1 MVIVIIHSILKSISE
16 GLENKS
22 ISQMIYYVQYLLVVT
37 LIMANFAEIIDLTRT
52 TIQNLVG
59 FMQNLVPILITLLIT
74 TGSITTANVMQPII
88 LFAIQFIGNFIIVII
103 LPTTMVATVL
113 GIVSNISDKVQ
124 IGRLSKYFK
133 SSITWVMRSGT
144 NFICR
149 FFINRRHAK

>member
-1 MVIVIIHSILKSISE
+1 
-16 GLENKS
+16 
-22 ISQMIYYVQYLLVVT
+22 
-37 LIMANFAEIIDLTRT
+37 MANFAEIIDLTRT

>member
-1 MVIVIIHSILKSISE
+1 
-16 GLENKS
+16 
-22 ISQMIYYVQYLLVVT
+22 
-37 LIMANFAEIIDLTRT
+37 MANFAEIIDITKT

-74 TGSITTANVMQPII
+74 TGSIATANVMQPII
-88 LFAIQFIGNFIIVII
+88 LFAIQFIGNFILVFI
-103 LPTTMVATVL
+103 LPATMVATVL

-133 SSITWVMRSGT
+133 SSITWILRGGV

-149 FFINRRHAK
+149 LFINRRHTKQ